1 MGAFPNQ
8 AAGHRPDPLPT
19 RAGALEIKVAVD
31 ISGEVVVVEAVKS
44 RPRREEREQL
54 RRERLTRAA
63 IQGNHTGDGAVPA
76 AVRKVEG
83 GVVSG
88 DFHVT
93 MLVGRKTKPA
103 RVFKVR
109 RVEGQSLIASSKVR
123 IAAETGERG
132 VADAT
137 GPRGFF
143 AVVQHAAR
151 AAIHWEVSNERSL
164 AHDGV
169 GITICQASTV
179 CHNGNRGDG
188 AGGRKHTFGEDATE
202 LSTIVRTDGGVLE
215 GIRTIGRIG
224 NVHCAAL
231 PLIGHVGIRRRRD
244 GEGSRCTFPDSD
256 ALRMIDNRGSGI
268 QCEAAGS
275 GPAGEQ
281 VRQRE
286 RSWSKIGPAQF
297 GDETF
302 EWPRPAINC
311 DASVSMTVTRIL
323 TARET
328 RGSVMIRLRNP
339 PRISRSHQNTVGVPR
354 NRARYFISHH
364 GNVRPSSVGR
374 CLPEHW
380 RANVELLR
388 QAIRVHLVGRADGEA
403 AQINMPIIHTLIRI
417 VRTINSHH
425 RDPLLQTHATVVPV
439 KASVEDW
446 RLAITTNPSR

>member
-8 AAGHRPDPLPT
+8 AAGHRPYPLPT
-19 RAGALEIKVAVD
+19 RTGALEIKVAVD

-44 RPRREEREQL
+44 RSRREEREQL

-63 IQGNHTGDGAVPA
+63 IQRNHAGDSAVPA

-109 RVEGQSLIASSKVR
+109 RVDGQSLIASGKVR

-137 GPRGFF
+137 TPCRFF
-143 AVVQHAAR
+143 DVVQHAAR
-151 AAIHWEVSNERSL
+151 AAIHWEVSNEGSL
-164 AHDGV
+164 AHDG
-169 GITICQASTV
+169 IRIAICQASAV

-188 AGGRKHTFGEDATE
+188 AGGRKHTFGEDACE
-202 LSTIVRTDGGVLE
+202 LSPIVRTDGGVLE

-231 PLIGHVGIRRRRD
+231 PLIGHVGIRRRRN
-244 GEGSRCTFPDSD
+244 GEGSRCTCPDSD

-268 QCEAAGS
+268 KRGAAGS
-275 GPAGEQ
+275 SPAGEQ

-286 RSWSKIGPAQF
+286 CSRSKIGPAQF
-297 GDETF
+297 GDIAF
-302 EWPRPAINC
+302 ERPG
-311 DASVSMTVTRIL
+311 ASIHTDTARDWTVPTRIL
-323 TARET
+323 RAGKTGRGKLIGPDNARGIC
-328 RGSVMIRLRNP
+328 GSD
-339 PRISRSHQNTVGVPR
+339 QNAVSKPR
-354 NRARYFISHH
+354 N
-364 GNVRPSSVGR
+364 
-374 CLPEHW
+374 
-380 RANVELLR
+380 
-388 QAIRVHLVGRADGEA
+388 
-403 AQINMPIIHTLIRI
+403 
-417 VRTINSHH
+417 
-425 RDPLLQTHATVVPV
+425 
-439 KASVEDW
+439 
-446 RLAITTNPSR
+446 